1 MNGIQTEEVNKLK
14 EELEEWK
21 TKHELLQGQ
30 LREKDAVI
38 EKLVSTNCLR
48 RTWCG
53 FQFLF
58 SIIVC
63 CKLCK
68 YSLLHADNRSYG
80 ERGLEQSL
88 FCFTLF
94 PRVLCAVACCT
105 VESVFFSMF
114 GVGKKMVG
122 VS

>member
-30 LREKDAVI
+30 LREKDSVI

-58 SIIVC
+58 SILVC

-68 YSLLHADNRSYG
+68 SSLLHADNRSDG
-80 ERGLEQSL
+80 ERGLEQEPFLLHVVPKS
-88 FCFTLF
+88 TLCSCLLYCRICVLY
-94 PRVLCAVACCT
+94 RVLGG
-105 VESVFFSMF
+105 E
-114 GVGKKMVG
+114 KNG